1 MARVV
6 LIIEDSES
14 CAETLLI
21 ALETIPGLEPCVVP
35 NTEAALKAIAERP
48 NEIAAV
54 VTDLHF
60 PESSGFELI
69 RHLRSEPRYA
79 QVPILLVSGD
89 SDPGLPERALSL
101 GANAF
106 FSKPYSPYAV
116 RKKLEQLLC

>member
-6 LIIEDSES
+6 LIIEDNES

-21 ALETIPGLEPCVVP
+21 ALETVPGLELRVVP
-35 NTEAALKAIAERP
+35 NAQAALKAIEDQP
-48 NEIAAV
+48 DEIAAV

-60 PESSGFELI
+60 PESNGFELI
-69 RHLRSEPRYA
+69 RRLRSEPRYA
-79 QVPILLVSGD
+79 RVPILLVSGD
-89 SDPGLPERALSL
+89 SDPRLPERALSM

-116 RKKLEQLLC
+116 RKKLEQLL

>member
-6 LIIEDSES
+6 LIIDDNES
-14 CAETLLI
+14 CAETLLV
-21 ALETIPGLEPCVVP
+21 ALEAIPGLEPCVVRS
-35 NTEAALKAIAERP
+35 THTAWKKLEERQG
-48 NEIAAV
+48 EIVAV

-69 RHLRSEPRYA
+69 SRLRSEPRYA

-89 SDPGLPERALSL
+89 SDPLLPERALSL

>member
-1 MARVV
+1 MAKVV
-6 LIIEDSES
+6 LIIEDNES

-21 ALETIPGLEPCVVP
+21 ALETVPGLEPRVLK
-35 NTEAALKAIAERP
+35 NTQAALKALEEGP
-48 NEIAAV
+48 GEIAAV

-60 PESSGFELI
+60 RESSGFELI
-69 RHLRSEPRYA
+69 RRLRAEPRYA
-79 QVPILLVSGD
+79 HVPILLVSGD

-106 FSKPYSPYAV
+106 FPKPYSPYEV

>member
-1 MARVV
+1 MKDTPSGA
-6 LIIEDSES
+6 EGGSE
-14 CAETLLI
+14 EGT
-21 ALETIPGLEPCVVP
+21 G
-35 NTEAALKAIAERP
+35 
-48 NEIAAV
+48 EIAAV

-69 RHLRSEPRYA
+69 RRLRAEPRYA
-79 QVPILLVSGD
+79 HVPILLVSGD

-106 FSKPYSPYAV
+106 FPKPYSPYEV